1 MAIHQGDVYWID
13 RENVGTPIPH
23 PHVVIIQPDDLNHD
37 PDVRTVVVCAV
48 TTNLKKLEMPGNVL
62 LEPGEANLP
71 RPSIVEVSKVLT
83 LDKAH
88 LGERIGT
95 LSQQRLEEIRA
106 GMRFVRRSYLD
117 R

>member
-13 RENVGTPIPH
+13 RENAGTLIPH
-23 PHVVIIQPDDLNHD
+23 PHVVIQPDDLNHD
-37 PDVRTVVVCAV
+37 PAVPTVVVCAV
-48 TTNLKKLEMPGNVL
+48 TTNLKKLQMPGNVL

-95 LSQQRLEEIRA
+95 LSQQRLEQITA
-106 GMRFVRRSYLD
+106 GMRFVRNSFFR